1 MRAKWPALTVLVL
14 VTVGVASAFGA
25 VRSSSTDA
33 VWVCVNNANGNARVV
48 TGPGDCRNPEHALQ
62 LATAGGTGFTTTT
75 TVSNSAPA
83 NGQEPDL
90 SAHVDCP
97 VGTQLTGGGA
107 SISPL
112 TTTGFGSPTSTGSLS
127 ASRPDGNGWTVDY
140 AVNAFA
146 ETVTAYAD
154 CAS

>member
-1 MRAKWPALTVLVL
+1 M
-14 VTVGVASAFGA
+14 
-25 VRSSSTDA
+25 
-33 VWVCVNNANGNARVV
+33 CVNNTNGNARVV
-48 TGPGDCRNPEHALQ
+48 SGPGDCRNSEHAVQ
-62 LATAGGTGFTTTT
+62 LASAGAAGFTSAI

-83 NGQEPDL
+83 SGQDPDV

-97 VGTQLTGGGA
+97 AGTQLTGGGS

-112 TTTGFGSPTSTGSLS
+112 TTTGFGFPGSTGTLS

-146 ETVTAYAD
+146 ESVTAYAD
-154 CAS
+154 CAA